1 MNLIQHQRR
10 MTMNA
15 VLKNL
20 GQIRQSLHIGLS
32 TQATPPSSG
41 STRQRDHGPGSY
53 GRGSYAGHSTYALDF
68 RTPGSYGRGS
78 YACHSTANHEYDTPG
93 SYGRGS
99 YAGHSTADLD
109 FGTQGRFAGGA

>member
-1 MNLIQHQRR
+1 

-20 GQIRQSLHIGLS
+20 GQIGQSLDIGLS

-41 STRQRDHGPGSY
+41 STRQRDDALGSY
-53 GRGSYAGHSTYALDF
+53 GRGSYAGHSTDTLDF
-68 RTPGSYGRGS
+68 RTQ
-78 YACHSTANHEYDTPG
+78 G